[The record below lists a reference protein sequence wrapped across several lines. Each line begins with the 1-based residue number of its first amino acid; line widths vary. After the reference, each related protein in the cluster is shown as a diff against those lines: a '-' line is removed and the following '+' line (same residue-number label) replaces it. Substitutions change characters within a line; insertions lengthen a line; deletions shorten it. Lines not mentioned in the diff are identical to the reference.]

1 MKKTPP
7 CCATGMKKSDASL
20 AVKVS
25 VALVHYPVVDRKG
38 ETIAAAVTSLDL
50 HDIARCA
57 RTFGVESFY
66 VVTPLADQQLLVT
79 RILDHWVS
87 GAGAGYNPDRRNAL
101 ALIRLQPSLADA
113 VRELEQRWGALPKTV
128 ATSAS
133 MTKSDL
139 SHTKL
144 RELTRK
150 GEPLLLVFGTSWGL
164 APQIVDQADYRLAPV
179 QGNGDYNH
187 LAVRSAVAIILDRI
201 MGETVN
207 D

>member
-1 MKKTPP
+1 M
-7 CCATGMKKSDASL
+7 
-20 AVKVS
+20 
-25 VALVHYPVVDRKG
+25 ALVHYPVVDRKG

-57 RTFGVESFY
+57 RTFGIETFY
-66 VVTPLADQQLLVT
+66 VVTPLADQQVLVT
-79 RILDHWVS
+79 RILEHWVS
-87 GAGAGYNPDRRNAL
+87 GVGAGYNPDRRDAL

-113 VRELEQRWGALPKTV
+113 VRELEQRWGASPKTV

-133 MTKSDL
+133 MPQSDL
-139 SHTKL
+139 SYAQL
-144 RELTRK
+144 RELALK
-150 GEPLLLVFGTSWGL
+150 EEPLLLVFGTAWGL
-164 APQIVDQADYRLAPV
+164 ARQIVNQADYRLAPV

-201 MGETVN
+201 MGRIIN